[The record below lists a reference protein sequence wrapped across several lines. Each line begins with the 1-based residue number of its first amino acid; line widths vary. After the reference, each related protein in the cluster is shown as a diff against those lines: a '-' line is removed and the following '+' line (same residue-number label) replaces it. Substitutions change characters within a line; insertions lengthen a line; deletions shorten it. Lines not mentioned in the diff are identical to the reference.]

1 LAKQCGRVVSL
12 TELVA
17 SPATWPSEFKT
28 ISDNLTLL
36 FGAKFNTNGRMN
48 HDAQTDTQG
57 LQTPSP
63 NDPNILPMTESELAH
78 YRLHRRFDRMGRL
91 VGDSAMEKLFKTHVM
106 VIGLGGVGSFA
117 AESIVRSGVGKVT
130 LVDFDEICITNF
142 NRQLHSLQG
151 LVGEKKADV
160 MADRLRK
167 INPQASIHSI
177 PKFYNARLSE
187 EIFAEA
193 ESLTGQKVD
202 FVIDAID
209 SITPKCH
216 LLAKCRDEKIP
227 VVTSTGS
234 GGKMDPTRVR
244 ITDLGQTQKDPL
256 AKAVR
261 RILRDQHAFPQEG
274 PFGIQAIFSEEP
286 TLEPKELHYDG
297 GKGFRCVCPQ
307 GKNEFFNCDNRNV
320 ILGNASFVTG
330 AFGLACASVVVNQVT
345 AQA

>member
-1 LAKQCGRVVSL
+1 MSHDHSVQ
-12 TELVA
+12 TEAV
-17 SPATWPSEFKT
+17 KT
-28 ISDNLTLL
+28 
-36 FGAKFNTNGRMN
+36 
-48 HDAQTDTQG
+48 
-57 LQTPSP
+57 PPP
-63 NDPNILPMTESELAH
+63 NDPNILPMTESEMAN
-78 YRLHRRFDRMGRL
+78 YKLHRRFDRMGRL

-106 VIGLGGVGSFA
+106 IIGLGGVGSFA

-151 LVGEKKADV
+151 LVGDKKADV
-160 MADRLRK
+160 MAERLRK

-177 PKFYNARLSE
+177 PKFYNARFSE
-187 EIFAEA
+187 EIFTEA
-193 ESLTGQKVD
+193 ANLNGGQPVD

-216 LLAKCRDEKIP
+216 LLATCRDRKIP

-234 GGKMDPTRVR
+234 GGKMDPTRIK
-244 ITDLGQTQKDPL
+244 ITDLGQTSKDPL

-261 RILRDQHAFPQEG
+261 RILRDQHGFPQEG
-274 PFGIQAIFSEEP
+274 EFGISAIYSDEP
-286 TLEPKELHYDG
+286 TREPMELHYDG

-307 GKNEFFNCDNRNV
+307 GQNEFFNCDNRNV

-330 AFGLACASVVVNQVT
+330 AFGLACASVVVRQVT
-345 AQA
+345 GDRN